1 MAAKALVLGS
11 VLRILTPE
19 EICHLTTTSEA
30 DSRMPLTD
38 VILKYQQGQ
47 LTNFS
52 ERLNAKRFEEESQ
65 GKILKLERQ
74 VEGAQGHLQCGPE
87 VTEHLQNL
95 GEEEVESNL
104 FGIQEDDQDSST
116 FILSEKKRF
125 EKNSAKMR
133 SREVLKM
140 YQQSASVDIQ
150 AERSLKEDLSKSTQL
165 GILVDRKQA

>member
-19 EICHLTTTSEA
+19 EISYLTTTSEA

-38 VILKYQQGQ
+38 VIRKYQQGH
-47 LTNFS
+47 LTDFS
-52 ERLNAKRFEEESQ
+52 ERLNAKKYKEEGE
-65 GKILKLERQ
+65 GKILHFERPGTN
-74 VEGAQGHLQCGPE
+74 EATILQCGPE
-87 VTEHLQNL
+87 VAEHLHTL
-95 GEEEVESNL
+95 G
-104 FGIQEDDQDSST
+104 GEDFAETVNAVQSEQDSSS
-116 FILSEKKRF
+116 FILSEKRRL

-140 YQQSASVDIQ
+140 YQQTASVDIQ

>member
-19 EICHLTTTSEA
+19 EISYLTTTSEA

-38 VILKYQQGQ
+38 VIRKYQQGH
-47 LTNFS
+47 LTDFS
-52 ERLNAKRFEEESQ
+52 ERLNAKRFEEERE
-65 GKILKLERQ
+65 GNLLKFERP
-74 VEGAQGHLQCGPE
+74 GAGQGHLLQCGPE
-87 VTEHLQNL
+87 VVEHLQTL
-95 GEEEVESNL
+95 GVESFAEIVDIN
-104 FGIQEDDQDSST
+104 QDDQDSSS
-116 FILSEKKRF
+116 FILSEKRRL

-140 YQQSASVDIQ
+140 YQQTASVDIQ